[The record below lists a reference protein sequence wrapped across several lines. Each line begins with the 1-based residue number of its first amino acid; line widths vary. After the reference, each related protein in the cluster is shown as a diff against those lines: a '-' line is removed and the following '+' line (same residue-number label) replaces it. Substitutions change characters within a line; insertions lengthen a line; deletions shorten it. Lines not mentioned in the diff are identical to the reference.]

1 MLAVVDEM
9 ASVVGRST
17 NSNVTFSAVVFS
29 TSYVSNVVNG
39 TLDVAISPTVYVS
52 LVVLSVFAIKRLIV
66 IDQIF
71 FYP

>member
-1 MLAVVDEM
+1 MLEVVKM

-39 TLDVAISPTVYVS
+39 TLDVAISPTVFVS
-52 LVVLSVFAIKRLIV
+52 PVVLSATNEINESKEKQKKKNI
-66 IDQIF
+66 I
-71 FYP
+71 